1 MTGSWGL
8 TLPLPGVP
16 LAVQAELVRALPDW
30 GYTDAWSS
38 ETAGADAFTPLA
50 LAAAWEPRLYLGTA
64 IVPVFTRGP
73 ALIAQS
79 AASLAA
85 LAPGR
90 FSLGLGASSAVI
102 VEQWNGIAFD
112 QPYRRTRDVLRF
124 VSRALSGEKVSA
136 DFDTFTVSGFRLEQ
150 PLAMPVPIL
159 LAALRPQMLALAG
172 READGA
178 ILNWLA
184 ATDVDRCRTAIG
196 NPASRVVA
204 RIFVCPTEDADHART
219 LGRRLIATYLNVPA
233 YAEFHQ
239 WLGRGPRLE
248 RMWQL
253 WKNGDRAAAAQA
265 VPDDVVDELVLH
277 GSPRSCRDQVLR
289 YVEVGV
295 QIPVLAV
302 LPSAETADPAGLA
315 AVLAGL
321 GPASLAQFPDEA
333 ASEAMLV
340 DGGAADGGAAGGGA
354 ADGGAAGG
362 GAAGGGE
369 AAGERR

>member
-1 MTGSWGL
+1 MTSWGI
-8 TLPLPGVP
+8 TLPLAGVP
-16 LAVQAELVRALPDW
+16 LQAQAELLRSLPDW

-38 ETAGADAFTPLA
+38 ETSGADAFTPLA

-85 LAPGR
+85 AAPGR
-90 FSLGLGASSAVI
+90 FSLGLGASSPAI
-102 VEQWNGIAFD
+102 VEQWNGVAFD

-124 VSRALSGEKVSA
+124 VTRALNGEKVSA
-136 DFDTFTVSGFRLEQ
+136 NFDTFAVSGFRLEQ
-150 PLAMPVPIL
+150 PPEIPVPIL

-184 ATDVDRCRTAIG
+184 ASDVDRCRTAIG

-204 RIFVCPTEDADHART
+204 RIFVCPTEDADYARK

-239 WLGRGPRLE
+239 WLGRGPGLE
-248 RMWQL
+248 RMWQF
-253 WKNGDRAAAAQA
+253 WQDGDRAAAAQA
-265 VPDDVVDELVLH
+265 VPDEVVDELVLH
-277 GSPRSCRDQVLR
+277 GSPHSCRDQVSR
-289 YVEVGV
+289 YVEAGV
-295 QIPVLAV
+295 HIPVIAL
-302 LPSAETADPAGLA
+302 LPSPETADPVGLSTVLAELGPAGLA
-315 AVLAGL
+315 Q
-321 GPASLAQFPDEA
+321 SPDA
-333 ASEAMLV
+333 AESVAAAMTSGARE
-340 DGGAADGGAAGGGA
+340 GG
-354 ADGGAAGG
+354 
-362 GAAGGGE
+362 
-369 AAGERR
+369 R